1 MKTEI
6 IGIQSHPSRNA
17 RPTNGRVSNV
27 RANNG
32 RANIDWANI
41 DRAPARKK
49 SADPAQLFSKAV
61 EHYAMYFD
69 RPEARLRFLNNT
81 RTKQVERQAKLQRS
95 LHRFRFLKNTRI
107 YDWLLEARCYSA
119 ILEELRAMA
128 PSLPKNRRNLAQQI
142 QAPFSA
148 RLFFLFHQSRH
159 AFYGAMVIIAGLM
172 LFGSYSLVT
181 WSAQKI
187 NIAWSRNKRAPIV
200 VVPAGATPVDQN
212 ATTKYLAF
220 KPETIWKYE
229 SNSQFEKWSNSCRIY
244 REFETDNRPRGY
256 FTIPRGSETDGNQF
270 TDKIV
275 GIIYHTP
282 ESGIVPFIP
291 DNNDAIQK
299 KSRRLLEWV
308 RDRKL
313 YNYLIDRY
321 GDIYRIVRD
330 EQAAD
335 HAGHSI
341 WADAKNTYVSLN
353 DSFLGVCF
361 ESKFDGTETLDEILT
376 PAQINAGRLLTD
388 VLRTKYSIDDANCTT
403 HGLVAVDPEKMLIA
417 RHHDWVRNFP
427 FDAMGLS
434 DKYKIHPPTMS
445 DYGFTYDE
453 NVLAKLGHK
462 LWEGALT
469 AEEEFN
475 RRAEK
480 ARVSPD
486 DLRRKL
492 QARYNSQCAKA
503 RALRAG
509 AGEANNPQ
517 LAEKPNGAGQPTESG
532 ND

>member
-1 MKTEI
+1 LKTEI
-6 IGIQSHPSRNA
+6 IGIHSHPARNSR
-17 RPTNGRVSNV
+17 PSSGRAGDG
-27 RANNG
+27 RANND
-32 RANIDWANI
+32 RASI
-41 DRAPARKK
+41 DRATARKK

-81 RTKQVERQAKLQRS
+81 RTKQVERQAKLQQS
-95 LHRFRFLKNTRI
+95 LRRFRFLKNTRL
-107 YDWLLEARCYSA
+107 YAWLLEARCYSA

-128 PSLPKNRRNLAQQI
+128 PSLPKNRRNLAQRI

-159 AFYGAMVIIAGLM
+159 AFYGATVIIAGLM
-172 LFGSYSLVT
+172 LFGVYSLVT
-181 WSAQKI
+181 WSARRLLPQMG
-187 NIAWSRNKRAPIV
+187 RNNQPPIF
-200 VVPAGATPVDQN
+200 VVPAGAAPSDPA
-212 ATTKYLAF
+212 ATIPAKYLPF

-229 SNSQFEKWSNSCRIY
+229 TKGGYEKWSNGCRISTEY
-244 REFETDNRPRGY
+244 EIDNRPRAY
-256 FTIPRGSETDGNQF
+256 YTIPRGVETDGDQF
-270 TDKIV
+270 SDKIV

-282 ESGIVPFIP
+282 ESGIVPFVP
-291 DNNDAIQK
+291 DNNETIQK
-299 KSRRLLEWV
+299 NSRWLLETV
-308 RDRKL
+308 RERKL
-313 YNYLIDRY
+313 YNYMIDRY

-330 EQAAD
+330 GHAAD
-335 HAGHSI
+335 HAGYSI

-353 DSFLGVCF
+353 DSFIGVCF

-403 HGLVAVDPEKMLIA
+403 HGLVAVDHEKMLIA

-427 FDAMGLS
+427 FEAMGLS
-434 DKYKIHPPTMS
+434 DKYKIHPPSMS
-445 DYGFTYDE
+445 DYGCTYDVD
-453 NVLAKLGHK
+453 VLAKLGNK

-469 AEEEFN
+469 AEEEFK

-509 AGEANNPQ
+509 PGEANNPQ
-517 LAEKPNGAGQPTESG
+517 LAEKPFGAGEPTESG